1 MNKKQFDVG
10 IFPMVGDLLH
20 VGHVRALERA
30 KEVCNKL
37 IVVMNCAP
45 QRNNPTKNAPVES
58 IYERYTCLKA
68 IGVVDDVIPYEGEPD
83 LLLLLQTVEY
93 DVRFIGEDHLKKGE
107 WTGSDFEAEQGIPP
121 YVISRKHNMS
131 SASLRERVY
140 NLERARRDDK

>member
-1 MNKKQFDVG
+1 MNKKEFDVG

-30 KEVCNKL
+30 KQVYNKL

-58 IYERYTCLKA
+58 IYERYTRLKA

-83 LLLLLQTVEY
+83 LELLLQTTEY
-93 DVRFIGEDHLKKGE
+93 DVRFIGEDHLKAGT
-107 WTGSDFEAEQGIPP
+107 WTGSDFEQEQGIPP

-131 SASLRERVY
+131 STSLRERIY
-140 NLERARRDDK
+140 KLEEQRRQSK